1 MGIVGNGSVLV
12 ECPGNRDSRQGNIK
26 GESDTINEGK
36 IVLAPNERS
45 VAAIVRRKRERERGG
60 LEKK

>member
-1 MGIVGNGSVLV
+1 MDKVGNGSVLV
-12 ECPGNRDSRQGNIK
+12 ECPGNRDGSRQGNIEE

-45 VAAIVRRKRERERGG
+45 VAAIVRRKRGRGG